1 MDCTEGKI
9 KVCTLLRDKYKLE
22 KQYDCT
28 KGRKKRVSVYGELQL
43 EWVRLVRERI
53 DKRPLASLSAHHFI
67 FSRNRSLKNWSA
79 PIHSFS
85 LSFFPFDAVSK
96 RD

>member
-1 MDCTEGKI
+1 M
-9 KVCTLLRDKYKLE
+9 
-22 KQYDCT
+22 
-28 KGRKKRVSVYGELQL
+28 SVYGELQL

-53 DKRPLASLSAHHFI
+53 DKRPLASLSANHFI

-85 LSFFPFDAVSK
+85 LSFFLSFRRRLKERLNEALTYFILRACSVDCGVVWSQL
-96 RD
+96 